1 MSSLFD
7 PSSASKSAIAYTDGG
22 ARGNP
27 GPAGYGVYIVG
38 PTGETLAELSR
49 YLGLQ
54 TNNFAEY
61 SAMLGALDW
70 ALANGVTSLRIVSDS
85 ELMVKQ
91 MQGKYKVA
99 SPGLKPLY
107 DEARAKSRKLENFRI
122 EHVLRG
128 KNKRAD
134 ALANAAMDQGMR
146 GAGRAV
152 AAPAAAVPQQKKLLE
167 TAPKPAPR
175 GMRGV
180 VEPDGRIKL
189 IEDDLPDGTI
199 VYVMCEKDL
208 R

>member
-1 MSSLFD
+1 MSLFE
-7 PSSASKSAIAYTDGG
+7 SNQKSATAFTDGG

-27 GPAGYGVYIVG
+27 GPAGYGVHIVDADG
-38 PTGETLAELSR
+38 QTVAELSR
-49 YLGLQ
+49 YIGLQ
-54 TNNFAEY
+54 TNNVAEY
-61 SAMLGALDW
+61 QAMLGALDW
-70 ALANGVTSLRIVSDS
+70 ALANGVSSLRIVSDS

-107 DEARAKSRKLENFRI
+107 DEARAKARKLESFRI

-146 GAGRAV
+146 GGSRAV

-180 VEPDGRIKL
+180 VRNGTIHL

-208 R
+208 RS